1 MQLIIRTI
9 YKYMYVVHV
18 LDNHDYCIWSCSRS
32 MNASHIS
39 VCIYRVAIRICA
51 FIRMIFIA
59 YFVTTDIL
67 PYRTSNSN
75 SNSKVKVK

>member
-1 MQLIIRTI
+1 
-9 YKYMYVVHV
+9 
-18 LDNHDYCIWSCSRS
+18 

-39 VCIYRVAIRICA
+39 VCIYRFAIRISA